1 MSFFHFQYNQAGVR
15 QQYAP
20 GPQFMQNP
28 VQNQGVPQQ
37 QIFFAPPMPG
47 QQFAFAPQ
55 HPYHLSFPQPHLAA
69 QMQQQL
75 MQQQQPQQSPAVQAP
90 AGQQRPHPTPTP
102 PSQVQPQLAI
112 APHSMGPTPMMQTSL
127 PSQMGQH
134 MLYQQQQQHQQQ
146 QQQQQ
151 QVNQTVISRPPLQR
165 PRSKAI
171 PIVDPTTQCEID
183 ISAAKTP
190 APAEPA
196 TKASTPL
203 LTQPEESASE
213 VRLIELWNFKSC
225 LVFDFFKEA
234 NYFNTIVISS

>member
-1 MSFFHFQYNQAGVR
+1 
-15 QQYAP
+15 
-20 GPQFMQNP
+20 
-28 VQNQGVPQQ
+28 
-37 QIFFAPPMPG
+37 
-47 QQFAFAPQ
+47 
-55 HPYHLSFPQPHLAA
+55 
-69 QMQQQL
+69 
-75 MQQQQPQQSPAVQAP
+75 
-90 AGQQRPHPTPTP
+90 
-102 PSQVQPQLAI
+102 
-112 APHSMGPTPMMQTSL
+112 MGPTPMMQTSL

>member
-1 MSFFHFQYNQAGVR
+1 MRRVYEQKLRDFYSANPELRPVKAEKLKKATMQANLL
-15 QQYAP
+15 Q
-20 GPQFMQNP
+20 
-28 VQNQGVPQQ
+28 
-37 QIFFAPPMPG
+37 
-47 QQFAFAPQ
+47 
-55 HPYHLSFPQPHLAA
+55 
-69 QMQQQL
+69 
-75 MQQQQPQQSPAVQAP
+75 
-90 AGQQRPHPTPTP
+90 
-102 PSQVQPQLAI
+102 
-112 APHSMGPTPMMQTSL
+112 
-127 PSQMGQH
+127 
-134 MLYQQQQQHQQQ
+134 QQQQQHQQQ

-190 APAEPA
+190 APSEPA